1 MTTDCQGFRDKK
13 VLDFLIEKRYRLERH
28 LLFLTIFSFM
38 LYGGNFIDAYGM
50 PYGYYV
56 AAMIYATFVAM
67 FYVNIYVLVPFFLF
81 RSKYIGYAFF
91 LILLAVLGVGV
102 LSYLNTNFL
111 DLHLHQNY
119 IEAQKLMKRE
129 TIRKADF
136 YSIIIICAAL
146 VSVSTTIKLLQHWLK
161 GNERINEL
169 KNITL
174 SMELNKLKN
183 QISPHFLFNMLNN
196 VKALIRTDP
205 EMANT
210 VIIRLSEFLRYQLY
224 ENNGEKILLAS
235 EIEFLSNFLNLE
247 KIRKD
252 NFKVEITHHLNKD
265 TLNNTFIPPGLFT
278 VFIENAIKHSV
289 TANDDETYVKVD
301 IAIQN
306 QELHFSCVN
315 SKSDENYLVSK
326 NNNKSNG
333 LGLINIKRRLE
344 LLYTNK
350 HLLDITSTQTEYRV
364 NLTIPL

>member
-13 VLDFLIEKRYRLERH
+13 VLDFLIEKRYRLKRH
-28 LLFLTIFSFM
+28 ILFLTVFSLM
-38 LYGGNFIDAYGM
+38 LYGRNFIDAYGT
-50 PYGYYV
+50 PYGYYA
-56 AAMIYATFVAM
+56 AAMIYVTFVAM
-67 FYVNIYVLVPFFLF
+67 FYVNMYVLVPWFLF
-81 RSKYIGYAFF
+81 RSKYVGYAFF
-91 LILLAVLGVGV
+91 LILLAVLGVGI
-102 LSYLNTNFL
+102 LSYLNANFL
-111 DLHLHQNY
+111 DSHLHQNY
-119 IEAQKLMKRE
+119 IEAQKLIKRE

-136 YSIIIICAAL
+136 YGVIIVCASL
-146 VSVSTTIKLLQHWLK
+146 VSVSTTIKLLQRWLK
-161 GNERINEL
+161 DNERINEL
-169 KNITL
+169 KNITFT
-174 SMELNKLKN
+174 MELNELKN

-224 ENNGEKILLAS
+224 ENSGEKTLLAS

-252 NFKVEITHHLNKD
+252 NFKIEIAHPLDKN
-265 TLNNTFIPPGLFT
+265 TLKNTFIPPGLFT

-289 TANDDETYVKVD
+289 TADDDETYVKVA

-306 QELHFSCVN
+306 QKLHFSCVN
-315 SKSDENYLVSK
+315 SKNEDNHLVSK
-326 NNNKSNG
+326 NKSNG

-344 LLYTNK
+344 LLYTNEY
-350 HLLDITSTQTEYRV
+350 LLDITSTQTEYRV